1 MSNKKTPLTVF
12 EKIKA
17 TLKLGDD
24 GKLMSFFAR
33 IDKFIKREIKALETS
48 RTLTVSTYEQERDQL
63 VDKLQDAVEA
73 LDSQYQNVTVD
84 QIATNSLQESFMETY
99 LDRIRYAENSV
110 TNIENQIK
118 ELDTEHA
125 SDLSSINDQIAER
138 QRILNNLNGVETSTD
153 DSAE

>member
-24 GKLMSFFAR
+24 GKLMSFFGR

-84 QIATNSLQESFMETY
+84 QIATNSLQESFMGTY
-99 LDRIRYAENSV
+99 LDRIRYAENTV
-110 TNIENQIK
+110 NDIENQIE

-125 SDLSSINDQIAER
+125 SDLSSINDQIEER